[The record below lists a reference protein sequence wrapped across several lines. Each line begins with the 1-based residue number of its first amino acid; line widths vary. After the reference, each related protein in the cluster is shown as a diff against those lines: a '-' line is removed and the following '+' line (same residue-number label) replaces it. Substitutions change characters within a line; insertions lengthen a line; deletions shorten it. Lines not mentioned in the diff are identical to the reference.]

1 MADRAPPAVGHPRG
15 GLKRGLASGTRM
27 GRGAGTDDE
36 ARPPVEIKRR
46 SLLRRPMSQGPT
58 LPGEGPTD
66 YERYLNVATLLSA
79 KKPRDKLAH
88 RDEHLFQIVHQSS
101 ELWFDQI
108 RFDIEETDR
117 LIAGGN
123 VADATRLTRRMAEIV
138 RILTESVN
146 ILTTMNVW
154 DYHDIRLAL
163 GRGSGQ
169 ESPGFNGI
177 LREAPKL
184 EKTYLDLL
192 ATRGLTLF
200 DVCTGRGAHSELLS
214 LGDALVD
221 FDMRFHLWRQNH
233 LAFVKRMIG
242 PGQRSLKGY
251 GVDALEKHILG
262 QFFFLEL
269 LAIRDEMTLRAGTSP
284 PGKPADETRY
294 HGKMDAPHKH

>member
-1 MADRAPPAVGHPRG
+1 MRLNAAA
-15 GLKRGLASGTRM
+15 M
-27 GRGAGTDDE
+27 YRGA
-36 ARPPVEIKRR
+36 
-46 SLLRRPMSQGPT
+46 MQGPT
-58 LPGEGPTD
+58 LPGEGATD

-79 KKPRDKLAH
+79 KKARDKLSH
-88 RDEHLFQIVHQSS
+88 RDEHLFQIVHQSA

-108 RFDIEETDR
+108 RFDIEEADR
-117 LIAGGN
+117 LIGAGAA
-123 VADATRLTRRMAEIV
+123 ADATRLVRRMAEVV
-138 RILTESVN
+138 RLLTESVN

-177 LREAPKL
+177 LKEAPKL
-184 EKTYLDLL
+184 EKTYLALL
-192 ATRGLTLF
+192 EKKGVTLY
-200 DVCTGRGAHSELLS
+200 DVCTGRGKHGELLA

-262 QFFFLEL
+262 QFFYLEL
-269 LAIRDEMTLRAGTSP
+269 LAVRDEMTLRAGTSP
-284 PGKPADETRY
+284 PGKSPEETRFHA
-294 HGKMDAPHKH
+294 HGDAPHKH

>member
-1 MADRAPPAVGHPRG
+1 MYRG
-15 GLKRGLASGTRM
+15 RM
-27 GRGAGTDDE
+27 
-36 ARPPVEIKRR
+36 
-46 SLLRRPMSQGPT
+46 QGPT
-58 LPGEGPTD
+58 LPGEGATD

-79 KKPRDKLAH
+79 KKARDKLAH
-88 RDEHLFQIVHQSS
+88 RDEHLFQIVHQSA
-101 ELWFDQI
+101 ELWFDQV
-108 RFDIEETDR
+108 RFDIEEADR
-117 LIAGGN
+117 LIASGAT
-123 VADATRLTRRMAEIV
+123 ADATRLVRRMGEVV
-138 RILTESVN
+138 RLLTESVN

-177 LREAPKL
+177 LKEAPKL
-184 EKTYLDLL
+184 EQTYLGLL
-192 ATRGLTLF
+192 AKRGVTLY
-200 DVCTGRGAHSELLS
+200 DVCTGRGAHSELLA

-262 QFFFLEL
+262 QFFYLEL
-269 LAIRDEMTLRAGTSP
+269 LAVRDEMTLRAGTSP
-284 PGKPADETRY
+284 PGKPPEDTRY
-294 HGKMDAPHKH
+294 HAHGDAPHKH

>member
-1 MADRAPPAVGHPRG
+1 M
-15 GLKRGLASGTRM
+15 SG
-27 GRGAGTDDE
+27 
-36 ARPPVEIKRR
+36 
-46 SLLRRPMSQGPT
+46 GPT
-58 LPGEGPTD
+58 LAGQGATD

-79 KKPRDKLAH
+79 KKPKDKLAH
-88 RDEHLFQIVHQSS
+88 RDEHLFQVVHQAA
-101 ELWFDQI
+101 ELWFEQI

-117 LIAGGN
+117 LIANGN
-123 VADATRLTRRMAEIV
+123 ASDATRLVRRMVEVV
-138 RILTESVN
+138 RLLTESVN

-163 GRGSGQ
+163 GKGSGQ

-184 EKTYLDLL
+184 ERTYLDLL
-192 ATRGLTLF
+192 QARGVTLY
-200 DVCTGRGAHSELLS
+200 DVCTGRGAHAELLA

-262 QFFFLEL
+262 QFFYLEL
-269 LAIRDEMTLRAGTSP
+269 LAVRDEMTLKAGTSP
-284 PGKPADETRY
+284 PGKPPEATRTQ
-294 HGKMDAPHKH
+294 PHPDTLPNRK